1 MGVLPIIAARIA
13 GIRQRL
19 HCPFTAAFQHNAS
32 TALKAADLAASRRN
46 ERRPE

>member
-13 GIRQRL
+13 GIRQRY
-19 HCPFTAAFQHNAS
+19 TAHLPPHFS
-32 TALKAADLAASRRN
+32 SERVDRPKAADLAAYRRN